1 MALEN
6 SVIARYEKAGE
17 HFEILVDSKGA
28 EEFKAG
34 TITDILS
41 IMEIDEIFKDS
52 HKGDKANTDNIKK
65 TFGTDNIAEVATKIL
80 KDGEIQLTTEQ
91 RKAMVDQRRQKII
104 QSICRDAVDPQTT
117 RPHPPARIENALEQ
131 ARFNVD
137 LHKRFEDQLED
148 AIKAIRPILP
158 IKLEKL
164 KLAIRVPADY
174 AAKAYAHF
182 HHYTVLKEEWQ
193 KDGSLVG
200 VIEIPAGLQDEL
212 YNELNSFT
220 HGNVET
226 KILKDE

>member
-1 MALEN
+1 MTLEN

-28 EEFKAG
+28 EDFKAG
-34 TITDILS
+34 TVTDILS
-41 IMEIDEIFKDS
+41 ILEIDKIFKDS
-52 HKGDKANTDNIKK
+52 HKGDVANSDNIKK
-65 TFGTDNIAEVATKIL
+65 IFGTEDVAEVATKIL
-80 KDGEIQLTTEQ
+80 KDGEIQLTTDQ

-104 QSICRDAVDPQTT
+104 QTISRDAVDPQTM
-117 RPHPPARIENALEQ
+117 RPHPPARIENALDQ
-131 ARFNVD
+131 VHFNVD

-148 AIKAIRPILP
+148 AIKSIRPILP
-158 IKLEKL
+158 IKIEKL
-164 KLAIRVPADY
+164 KVAIRVSADY

-182 HHYTVLKEEWQ
+182 HNYTVLKEEWQ

-200 VIEIPAGLQDEL
+200 VIEIPPGLQDEL

-226 KILKDE
+226 KIIKDD